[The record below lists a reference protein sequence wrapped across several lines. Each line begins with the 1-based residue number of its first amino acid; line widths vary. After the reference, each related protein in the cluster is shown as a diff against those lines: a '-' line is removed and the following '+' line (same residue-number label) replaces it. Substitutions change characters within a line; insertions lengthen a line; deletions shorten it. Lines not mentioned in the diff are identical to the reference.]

1 MKIAISL
8 VNCKQSSC
16 SQKEK
21 IGKNNN
27 CKNLVIYSS
36 NLGLTL
42 ANGRFPKTLQ
52 NLIFLTPNSYSV
64 IVGKLISDGS
74 LEKCSLNSNTR
85 FKFKQSVERAYYVL
99 FPLCLFLI
107 IVLVFRI

>member
-1 MKIAISL
+1 MNSAISL

-16 SQKEK
+16 SQKEN

-27 CKNLVIYSS
+27 CKNLVIYGS
-36 NLGLTL
+36 NLGSTL
-42 ANGRFPKTLQ
+42 DKRRFSKTFQ
-52 NLIFLTPNSYSV
+52 NLILLTPNSYSV

>member
-52 NLIFLTPNSYSV
+52 NLIL
-64 IVGKLISDGS
+64 
-74 LEKCSLNSNTR
+74 LNKNI
-85 FKFKQSVERAYYVL
+85 YYIL
-99 FPLCLFLI
+99 YFIF
-107 IVLVFRI
+107 